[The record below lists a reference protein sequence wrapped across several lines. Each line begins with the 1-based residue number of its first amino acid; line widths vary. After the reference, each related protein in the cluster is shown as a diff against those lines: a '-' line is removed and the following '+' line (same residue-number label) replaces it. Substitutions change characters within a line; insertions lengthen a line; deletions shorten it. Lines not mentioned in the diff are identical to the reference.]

1 MSQLL
6 KVFYIGRKPEKR
18 DTVNPTPGARG
29 RIWKGFGSSLMVPQ
43 DEAAVLMNYEDV
55 WCSEEAF
62 PAFDD
67 RREAE
72 QAVADLAAARIATRE
87 RETAEEQR
95 LAAELSRLQSEGGG
109 TAAQDDGSDEMD
121 RDTLL
126 RSAILALDPAN
137 ENDYTKTKPQKPR
150 VDRITEITSAS
161 FSAAE
166 ITQAFQELVAA
177 GQIKL
182 PA

>member
-6 KVFYIGRKPEKR
+6 KIFYIGRKPEKR

-29 RIWKGFGSSLMVPQ
+29 RIWKGFGSTLMVPQ
-43 DEAAVLMNYEDV
+43 DEAAVLLNYEDV

-62 PAFDD
+62 PDFEA
-67 RREAE
+67 RRDAE
-72 QAVADLAAARIATRE
+72 QAVADLAAARIANRE
-87 RETAEEQR
+87 REIAEEQR
-95 LAAELSRLQSEGGG
+95 LASELSRAQLEGKSD
-109 TAAQDDGSDEMD
+109 AQDDGSEEMD

-126 RSAILALDPAN
+126 RSAILALDPTN
-137 ENDYTKTKPQKPR
+137 ESDYTKTRPQKPR